1 MLLDVLGKFHTFQT
15 FDDSPAKRPELVRT
29 LHGTL
34 TEHYDELSRLNKLG
48 AGVFFTINE
57 TDGKGRK
64 NENIVRVRA
73 LFADFDEPDKDRMR
87 LFLDMGRKGPSCVVE
102 SSPGKHHAYWLMDD
116 QGVSRDQTPADLAE
130 FTPAQK
136 LLAYCFGSDPKIC
149 DLARVMRVPG
159 FYHNKGAPFLVREI
173 YPQGAE

>member
-1 MLLDVLGKFHTFQT
+1 MLLEALGKFHTFQT

-34 TEHYDELSRLNKLG
+34 NEHREELKRLNMQG
-48 AGVFFTINE
+48 AGVFFTVNE
-57 TDGKGRK
+57 TDGKGRR

-73 LFADFDEPDKDRMR
+73 LFADFDTVNHNRPEEM
-87 LFLDMGRKGPSCVVE
+87 LFNWDGVPSCIVE
-102 SSPGKHHAYWLMDD
+102 SSPGKHHAYWLIDD
-116 QGVSRDQTPADLAE
+116 NMPLNE
-130 FTPAQK
+130 FSETQK
-136 LLAYCFGSDPKIC
+136 RMAYYLGSDPKVC

-159 FYHNKGAPFLVREI
+159 FYHNKGEPFLVREI

>member
-1 MLLDVLGKFHTFQT
+1 MLLDALGKFHTFQT

-48 AGVFFTINE
+48 AGVFFTVNE

-73 LFADFDEPDKDRMR
+73 LFADFDTVDNRRPIKLSR
-87 LFLDMGRKGPSCVVE
+87 LGGIYVPSCIVE
-102 SSPGKHHAYWLMDD
+102 SSPGKHHAYWVLSDD
-116 QGVSRDQTPADLAE
+116 TTGQCPLDYFHT
-130 FTPAQK
+130 AQK
-136 LLAYCFGSDPKIC
+136 ELAYCFGSDPKIC

-173 YPQGAE
+173 YPHGAE